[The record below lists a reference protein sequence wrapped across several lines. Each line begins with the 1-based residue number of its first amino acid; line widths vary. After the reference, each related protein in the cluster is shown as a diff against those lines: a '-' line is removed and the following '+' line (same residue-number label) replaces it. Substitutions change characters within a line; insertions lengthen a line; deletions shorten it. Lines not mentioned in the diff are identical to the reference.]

1 MTLIIMHSGQSGVE
15 RGADRAARTVGL
27 PIEGFCG
34 FEQRDE
40 IGPLPPEIR
49 SDLIPCSQKGTRSAA
64 RATLERAAALIIA
77 VPDRVEV
84 NTYTG
89 IEALRRTARTIGVPH
104 WIADPNTD
112 LDEIVTSL
120 RGYQHGSSLL
130 RVMITGPRLTRW
142 GHGER
147 FGYRLVGH
155 LALAPVVVKR
165 KILVVDDHVDT
176 AKISCTLLRALG
188 YECRSATTGQE
199 GLEIALAFGPDI
211 ALLDIGLPD
220 ITGYELAR
228 RLRSTQHR
236 PMFLAAITGWD
247 QAKDAQAS
255 FAAGFDRHV
264 RKPVGVEIIR
274 GLIAD
279 GELHLAS
286 SS

>member
-15 RGADRAARTVGL
+15 RGADRAARTVGF

-49 SDLIPCSQKGTRSAA
+49 SDLIPCARKGTRSAA
-64 RATLERAAALIIA
+64 RATLERATALIIA
-77 VPDRVEV
+77 VPDRAEAS
-84 NTYTG
+84 TYTG
-89 IEALRRTARTIGVPH
+89 IEPLRRMARAIGVPH
-104 WIADPNTD
+104 WIVDPNTD
-112 LDEIVTSL
+112 LDEIATGL
-120 RGYQHGSSLL
+120 RAFQYDSAPL
-130 RVMITGPRLTRW
+130 RVMVTGPRLTRW

-147 FGYRLVGH
+147 FGFRLVGH
-155 LALAPVVVKR
+155 LSLAPVVVGR

-176 AKISCTLLRALG
+176 AKISCNLLRALG
-188 YECRSATTGQE
+188 YECRSATTGRE

-220 ITGYELAR
+220 ISGYELAR
-228 RLRSTQHR
+228 RLRSTQDR
-236 PMFLAAITGWD
+236 PMYLAAITGWD
-247 QAKDAQAS
+247 QAKDAEAS

-264 RKPVGVEIIR
+264 CKPAGAEIIR

-279 GELHLAS
+279 AELHLAS
-286 SS
+286 ST